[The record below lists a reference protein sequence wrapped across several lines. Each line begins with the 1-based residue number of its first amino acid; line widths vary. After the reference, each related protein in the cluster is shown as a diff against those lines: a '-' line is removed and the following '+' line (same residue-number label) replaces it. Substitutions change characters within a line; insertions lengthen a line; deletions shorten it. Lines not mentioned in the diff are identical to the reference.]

1 MDKNTVLYKL
11 FELTPIVF
19 SILVVTIILLTFIL
33 IYYFSIK
40 KLKPNEAP
48 KGFSLLI
55 FTLINYTKQLV
66 FDILGPEFIKITPY
80 FLTLIGYILV
90 SNLIGIAGIESPT
103 ATVSVTL
110 SMGLITFFG
119 TFVIG
124 FKYQRLSYLKK
135 YLIGLHVR
143 INGQKKYIP
152 LMINPL
158 EIVGS
163 FTSLISISL
172 RLWGNMFAGGL
183 ILSLFYSIP
192 MAIAGTMGA
201 PESNPMIHP
210 ANKWVLIAGV
220 FAPPIN
226 AYIDLLAGVIQTI
239 VFVMLTMVY
248 WTMAKS
254 GEGDE
259 PNPNQHISYKFVDN
273 DEIGYVKLNNVS
285 NV

>member
-1 MDKNTVLYKL
+1 MDKNTVLHKL

-143 INGQKKYIP
+143 IKGQKKYIP

-192 MAIAGTMGA
+192 MAIAGT
-201 PESNPMIHP
+201 NPLIHS

-226 AYIDLLAGVIQTI
+226 AYIDLLAGVVQTI

-259 PNPNQHISYKFVDN
+259 PNPSQYISYKFVDN